1 MELAIKLPLP
11 DCEATGN
18 MPSFI
23 NPSFLERWFT
33 STNIH
38 QFLLCYFP
46 SELILAEKW
55 MKTIS
60 RFYTSGSSM
69 IDIHVTV
76 KSLVLWLYWTIKRE
90 LWLRSA
96 LNTL

>member
-1 MELAIKLPLP
+1 
-11 DCEATGN
+11 
-18 MPSFI
+18 
-23 NPSFLERWFT
+23 
-33 STNIH
+33 
-38 QFLLCYFP
+38 
-46 SELILAEKW
+46 

-76 KSLVLWLYWTIKRE
+76 KSLVLWLYGTIKRE